1 METTSHNLFARAV
14 TSGISSFSSNLTSV
28 ISFLTT
34 ILGVVYLLTL
44 LWVINISRMQPRAL
58 KRDFSR
64 HLQRYAPFVYIFIVL
79 TSLVEVLSLC
89 RSYLL
94 ILDSFGLFQAACA
107 FWLLVQYVHQQSFP
121 SSSSRSALHLV
132 IFCSCWTL
140 FTAGVSTILFIHP
153 IWSTHPIASV
163 GSQSVWVILTLC
175 IWFTGTTVLACS
187 LPSQFLDPTCDSLV
201 YCGQMRVLFALSLLE
216 TIALTGATIT
226 MLWIV
231 RLSIREALKRVSRQF
246 VVSMMLNK

>member
-14 TSGISSFSSNLTSV
+14 TSGISSFSSSLTSV

-44 LWVINISRMQPRAL
+44 LWVINISRMQPRVL

-64 HLQRYAPFVYIFIVL
+64 HLQRYAPFVYMFIVL
-79 TSLVEVLSLC
+79 TSLVE
-89 RSYLL
+89 
-94 ILDSFGLFQAACA
+94 AACA

-246 VVSMMLNK
+246 VVSMMLN

>member
-14 TSGISSFSSNLTSV
+14 TSGISSFSSSLTSV

-79 TSLVEVLSLC
+79 TSLVE
-89 RSYLL
+89 
-94 ILDSFGLFQAACA
+94 AACA

-246 VVSMMLNK
+246 VMSMMLNK